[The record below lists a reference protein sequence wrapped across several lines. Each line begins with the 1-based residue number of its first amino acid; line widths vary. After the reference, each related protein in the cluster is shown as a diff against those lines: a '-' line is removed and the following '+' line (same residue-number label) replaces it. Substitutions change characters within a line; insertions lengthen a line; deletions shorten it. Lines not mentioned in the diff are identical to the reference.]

1 MRKYMP
7 WLIIGGVILLIAF
20 WMMGAQRSLVNIDEN
35 VNKTSSDLEAQYQ
48 RRLDLFDNL
57 VATVQQYAAYEKE
70 VMTKVTEFRSSL
82 GSFKLTPELLKDPE
96 AMKQFQQSQNMLV
109 GAMKSVLALQEKYP
123 DLKANENFNKLQDEI
138 TGTENRIVIARKD
151 YNEAVRTLNAKIR
164 RFPVNMV
171 AGMFGFAE
179 RPYFKAEEGAD
190 KTPKVRELFK
200 K

>member
-70 VMTKVTEFRSSL
+70 VMIKVTEARSSL

-151 YNEAVRTLNAKIR
+151 YNEAVKTLNAKIR

-179 RPYFKAEEGAD
+179 RPYFKAEEDAD